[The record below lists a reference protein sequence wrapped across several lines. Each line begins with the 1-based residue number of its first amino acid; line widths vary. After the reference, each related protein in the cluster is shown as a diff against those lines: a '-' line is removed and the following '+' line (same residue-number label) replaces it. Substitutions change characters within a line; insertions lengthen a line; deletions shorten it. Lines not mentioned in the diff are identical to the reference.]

1 MFSKGLTP
9 QHNEASP
16 SHRHEHPKLHGEYCA
31 EIMKEKLQENYITI
45 DLVFLCHKL

>member
-1 MFSKGLTP
+1 MFSMDLTP

-31 EIMKEKLQENYITI
+31 EIMRESFSYNWPIILMP
-45 DLVFLCHKL
+45 